1 MSRRACAA
9 IRQAAREKRR
19 KGKKKEHLIGNEL
32 LTDNTRRDCLKAELP
47 KIVSFPKRF
56 PSDGNGVSSLSLP
69 ENSGWRWSA
78 LARLTMLAI
87 FFFRGLRRRIDL
99 SVPKVKY
106 QLYVFWNFRMMERE
120 RNEMKTRAPFVRPS
134 YSADT
139 YMTNSRGT
147 SSRSLRT
154 AVISNIRKQLGA
166 PEREYALSLAIYPF
180 RSAPRASNS
189 ADVNFFLSPSP
200 PVPVGPRRSRFN
212 LQGLFQ

>member
-1 MSRRACAA
+1 
-9 IRQAAREKRR
+9 
-19 KGKKKEHLIGNEL
+19 
-32 LTDNTRRDCLKAELP
+32 
-47 KIVSFPKRF
+47 
-56 PSDGNGVSSLSLP
+56 
-69 ENSGWRWSA
+69 
-78 LARLTMLAI
+78 MLAI
-87 FFFRGLRRRIDL
+87 FSFRGLRRRIDL

-139 YMTNSRGT
+139 YTANSRT

-166 PEREYALSLAIYPF
+166 PGREYALSLAIYPF

-200 PVPVGPRRSRFN
+200 PPPRCRSALGGRDSICKGYSSN
-212 LQGLFQ
+212 CISTEPRSHVVRARSYLPGIRISARTRAGTRPP